1 MHSNNQWLDPLYLD
15 SFLNEDEKLIR
26 ENTKK
31 YCQKNLL
38 PNVVENN
45 RNYYFDREIYKDF
58 GKMGF
63 LGSTIKGFGSS
74 EINKVSYGLIAF
86 EIESIDSSYR
96 SAISVQSSLV
106 CHPIDKFGSKEQK
119 ETYLPDLIKGNLVGC
134 FGLTESEAGSDPS
147 SMKTNFKEFEDH
159 YLINGSKTWITNA
172 PIADIFLIWALNE
185 KKDIKLFLIPKKT
198 KGLKTSTIENKTS
211 LKISPTG
218 QIILDNVKIP
228 KETLLPHTSGW
239 KSVYACLNNAR
250 YGISWGVIGA
260 AQSCWL
266 IAKEYAE
273 NRIMI
278 KKLYAKCIEWAGYK
292 NAKTF
297 LAIESFSESSF
308 FPVPPD
314 LMIVPMVVAK
324 REDYLKMDELR
335 GLSPSAE
342 NMLERDISGNLQH
355 EEKQKKFSHVV
366 IHNWEL
372 IGNYAIRFYFSD
384 GHNTGLYSFKY
395 LQKLGDEKRVSLEDN
410 NQLLHE

>member
-45 RNYYFDREIYKDF
+45 RNYYFDKEIYKDF
-58 GKMGF
+58 GRMGF

-218 QIILDNVKIP
+218 QIVLDNVKIP
-228 KETLLPHTSGW
+228 KENLLPNTSGW
-239 KSVYACLNNAR
+239 KSVYSCLNNAR
-250 YGISWGVIGA
+250 YGISWGVLGA
-260 AQSCWL
+260 ANNCWK
-266 IAKEYAE
+266 ISKEYTE
-273 NRIMI
+273 NRIMFKKPLAKNQLI
-278 KKLYAKCIEWAGYK
+278 QKKLAIMQTEISLGLSGCLHAGRSLDNGK
-292 NAKTF
+292 DIKIAISMLKRNNCKK
-297 LAIESFSESSF
+297 AIE
-308 FPVPPD
+308 
-314 LMIVPMVVAK
+314 IV
-324 REDYLKMDELR
+324 REARDMMGANGLIDEYHIMRHLVNLETVNTYE
-335 GLSPSAE
+335 GTEDIHALILGGNQTKLSA
-342 NMLERDISGNLQH
+342 
-355 EEKQKKFSHVV
+355 F
-366 IHNWEL
+366 
-372 IGNYAIRFYFSD
+372 
-384 GHNTGLYSFKY
+384 
-395 LQKLGDEKRVSLEDN
+395 
-410 NQLLHE
+410 

>member
-1 MHSNNQWLDPLYLD
+1 MNSNNQWLDPLYLD

-58 GKMGF
+58 GRMGF

-218 QIILDNVKIP
+218 QIILENVKIP
-228 KETLLPHTSGW
+228 KDNLLPNTSGW
-239 KSVYACLNNAR
+239 KSVYSCLNNAR
-250 YGISWGVIGA
+250 YGISWGVLGA
-260 AQSCWL
+260 ANNCWK
-266 IAKEYAE
+266 ISKEYTE
-273 NRIMI
+273 NRIMFKKPLAKNQLI
-278 KKLYAKCIEWAGYK
+278 QKKLAIMQTEISLGLSGCLHAGRSLDNGK
-292 NAKTF
+292 DIKIAISMLKRNNCKK
-297 LAIESFSESSF
+297 AIEIVREARDMMGANGLIDEYHIMRHLVNLETVKTYEGAEDIHALILGKFQTDMDSF
-308 FPVPPD
+308 
-314 LMIVPMVVAK
+314 
-324 REDYLKMDELR
+324 
-335 GLSPSAE
+335 
-342 NMLERDISGNLQH
+342 
-355 EEKQKKFSHVV
+355 
-366 IHNWEL
+366 
-372 IGNYAIRFYFSD
+372 
-384 GHNTGLYSFKY
+384 
-395 LQKLGDEKRVSLEDN
+395 
-410 NQLLHE
+410 

>member
-1 MHSNNQWLDPLYLD
+1 MNSNNQWLDPLYLD

-38 PNVVENN
+38 PHVVENN
-45 RNYYFDREIYKDF
+45 RNYYFDKEIYKDF
-58 GKMGF
+58 GRMGF

-218 QIILDNVKIP
+218 QIILENVKIP
-228 KETLLPHTSGW
+228 KDNLLPNTSGW
-239 KSVYACLNNAR
+239 KSVYSCLNNAR
-250 YGISWGVIGA
+250 YGISWGVLGA
-260 AQSCWL
+260 ANNCWK
-266 IAKEYAE
+266 ISKEYTE
-273 NRIMI
+273 NRIMFKKPLAKNQLI
-278 KKLYAKCIEWAGYK
+278 QKKLAIMQTEISLGLSGCLHAGRSLDNGK
-292 NAKTF
+292 DIKIAISMLKRNNCKK
-297 LAIESFSESSF
+297 AIEIVREARDMMGANGLIDEYHIMRHLINLETVKTYEGAEDIHALILGKFQTDMDSF
-308 FPVPPD
+308 
-314 LMIVPMVVAK
+314 
-324 REDYLKMDELR
+324 
-335 GLSPSAE
+335 
-342 NMLERDISGNLQH
+342 
-355 EEKQKKFSHVV
+355 
-366 IHNWEL
+366 
-372 IGNYAIRFYFSD
+372 
-384 GHNTGLYSFKY
+384 
-395 LQKLGDEKRVSLEDN
+395 
-410 NQLLHE
+410 

>member
-1 MHSNNQWLDPLYLD
+1 MNSNNQWLDPLYLD

-38 PNVVENN
+38 PNVVKNN
-45 RNYYFDREIYKDF
+45 RNYYFDKEIYKDF
-58 GKMGF
+58 GRMGF

-218 QIILDNVKIP
+218 QIILENVKIP
-228 KETLLPHTSGW
+228 KDNLLPNTSGW
-239 KSVYACLNNAR
+239 KSVYSCLNNAR
-250 YGISWGVIGA
+250 YGISWGVLGA
-260 AQSCWL
+260 ANNCWK
-266 IAKEYAE
+266 ISKEYTE
-273 NRIMI
+273 NRIMFKKPLAKNQLI
-278 KKLYAKCIEWAGYK
+278 QKKLAIMQTEISLGLSGCLHAGRSLDNGK
-292 NAKTF
+292 DIKIAISMLKRNNCKK
-297 LAIESFSESSF
+297 AIEIVREARDMMGANGLIDEYHIMRHLINLETVKTYEGAEDIHALILGKFQTDMDSF
-308 FPVPPD
+308 
-314 LMIVPMVVAK
+314 
-324 REDYLKMDELR
+324 YLIL
-335 GLSPSAE
+335 
-342 NMLERDISGNLQH
+342 
-355 EEKQKKFSHVV
+355 F
-366 IHNWEL
+366 
-372 IGNYAIRFYFSD
+372 
-384 GHNTGLYSFKY
+384 
-395 LQKLGDEKRVSLEDN
+395 
-410 NQLLHE
+410 

>member
-58 GKMGF
+58 GRMGF

-218 QIILDNVKIP
+218 QIILENVKIP
-228 KETLLPHTSGW
+228 KDNLLPNTSGW
-239 KSVYACLNNAR
+239 KSVYSCLNNAR
-250 YGISWGVIGA
+250 YGISWGVLGA
-260 AQSCWL
+260 ANNCWK
-266 IAKEYAE
+266 ISKEYTE
-273 NRIMI
+273 NRIMFKKPLAKNQLI
-278 KKLYAKCIEWAGYK
+278 QKKLAIMQTEISLGLSGCLHAGRSLDNGK
-292 NAKTF
+292 DIKIAISMLKRNNCKK
-297 LAIESFSESSF
+297 AIEIVREARDMMGANGLIDEYHIMRHLINLETVKTYEGAEDIHALILGKFQTDMDSF
-308 FPVPPD
+308 
-314 LMIVPMVVAK
+314 
-324 REDYLKMDELR
+324 
-335 GLSPSAE
+335 
-342 NMLERDISGNLQH
+342 
-355 EEKQKKFSHVV
+355 
-366 IHNWEL
+366 
-372 IGNYAIRFYFSD
+372 
-384 GHNTGLYSFKY
+384 
-395 LQKLGDEKRVSLEDN
+395 
-410 NQLLHE
+410 